1 VQIFTLNSPQSN
13 NQIFEVKSQDSESSE
28 WLFFRF
34 SLRPATNVQR
44 DFAFSELM
52 AIGCPLQPGAM
63 RGDNR
68 PEVESLPA
76 MQERIV
82 KAAELK

>member
-1 VQIFTLNSPQSN
+1 
-13 NQIFEVKSQDSESSE
+13 
-28 WLFFRF
+28 
-34 SLRPATNVQR
+34 
-44 DFAFSELM
+44 
-52 AIGCPLQPGAM
+52 M

-82 KAAELK
+82 KAAELKKQILCSNPLHH